1 MTKAGKIKTLIL
13 GLLAIANLAL
23 YTSPVSKTE
32 VTYLALSG
40 FLTGFI
46 GVLLKSL
53 LNVAISKERYQRPS
67 WNDKLLNSGNVLSNY
82 LFVSMFF
89 TIIGLCI
96 AVKTGIIFRG
106 ISLPGAVSFSFGLGI
121 LIATY
126 LSFALFKSR
135 LNLK

>member
-13 GLLAIANLAL
+13 GLFAIANLAL

-32 VTYLALSG
+32 ITYLALSG

-46 GVLLKSL
+46 GGLLKSVR
-53 LNVAISKERYQRPS
+53 NVAISKQRYQRPS
-67 WNDKLLNSGNVLSNY
+67 WNDKFFRSGNVLSNY

-89 TIIGLCI
+89 IIIGLCI
-96 AVKTGIIFRG
+96 VIKTVIIYGG
-106 ISLPGAVSFSFGLGI
+106 ISLPGAISLSFGLGI

-126 LSFALFKSR
+126 LSFIFFRSG